1 MAKTFLNGLLVL
13 SLVVISGCMGTTRR
27 VEVGREQVTDP
38 TSMNIQDFETIAQ
51 RMTRSMI
58 QLPQIQKASE
68 PPTIAFISV
77 TNRSNDYVDKNAFLE
92 KMRTLL
98 IKHSGGRMVFLDR
111 EHLDKLREE
120 KIAREGGELTS
131 SRESSTFYGADYFL
145 TGVISSI
152 NAAGGSE
159 KTIFRRYSF
168 RLTDAHTSAIIWED
182 EYETQV
188 YNERGMMYR

>member
-111 EHLDKLREE
+111 EHLDKLREV
-120 KIAREGGELTS
+120 RVSPPRSMVRTTS
-131 SRESSTFYGADYFL
+131 
-145 TGVISSI
+145 
-152 NAAGGSE
+152 
-159 KTIFRRYSF
+159 
-168 RLTDAHTSAIIWED
+168 
-182 EYETQV
+182 
-188 YNERGMMYR
+188 